1 MTHRVHVYRSLE
13 ELMLQ
18 FFGAW
23 QLLGRDDLAHF
34 ALKRDWLAGVAKN
47 L

>member
-1 MTHRVHVYRSLE
+1 MPVKARGSVIMTHRVHVYRSLE

-23 QLLGRDDLAHF
+23 QLLGRDDLAH
-34 ALKRDWLAGVAKN
+34 
-47 L
+47 